1 MRTVRDEDGTVY
13 VLLRESSDASLVR
26 DPTTGETTHLPNA
39 SLEPVSGDSPLS
51 VAATAVPE
59 PVRAVLTAVHDE
71 RTLGLLVE
79 LVDRECV
86 SARELLDAVDLCES
100 DLHGAL
106 SEFRAAGLIE
116 EATVDGRRGYAVTEL
131 ARQGI
136 GTIRD
141 GDPHDDS

>member
-1 MRTVRDEDGTVY
+1 MRTVRDEEGTVY
-13 VLLRESSDASLVR
+13 VLLRESSDTSLVR

-39 SLEPVSGDSPLS
+39 SLEPVSGESPLS

-79 LVDRECV
+79 LVDRERV
-86 SARELLDAVDLCES
+86 PARELLEAVDLCES

-106 SEFRAAGLIE
+106 SEFRAAGLLE
-116 EATVDGRRGYAVTEL
+116 EATVDGRRGYAVTDR
-131 ARQGI
+131 ARRGI
-136 GTIRD
+136 RSIRD
-141 GDPHDDS
+141 EEWSDET

>member
-131 ARQGI
+131 ARRGI
-136 GTIRD
+136 ETIRG
-141 GDPHDDS
+141 GDRSGDT